1 MQIGSTTNRATKNN
15 HTMNKATRTTQKVR
29 LINFLAKGKEATA
42 SELQTRLSIANP
54 SAVVAELRKE
64 GAPIYTNERRN
75 SSGKTVFKYRLAT
88 R

>member
-1 MQIGSTTNRATKNN
+1 MSN
-15 HTMNKATRTTQKVR
+15 ATRTTQKVR
-29 LINFLAKGKEATA
+29 LYNFLAKGKEVTA
-42 SELQTRLSIANP
+42 SEIQNRLNIANP
-54 SAVVAELRKE
+54 SAVVASLRKE